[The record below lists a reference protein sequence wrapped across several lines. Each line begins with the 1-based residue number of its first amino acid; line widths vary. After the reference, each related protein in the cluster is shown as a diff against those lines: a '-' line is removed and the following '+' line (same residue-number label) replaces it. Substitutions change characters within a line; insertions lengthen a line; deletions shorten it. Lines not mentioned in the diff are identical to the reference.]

1 MTEGVTVSRPWQPI
15 PVWSRAV
22 HICVRAALRLPLP
35 PPTYGLV
42 PA

>member
-1 MTEGVTVSRPWQPI
+1 MKYRAITVWP
-15 PVWSRAV
+15 RAA

-35 PPTYGLV
+35 LPTYGLV